1 MDFSSTTVLP
11 FAAMGAGALAVALS
25 YTALLPGAGR
35 SYRWWAAAYAA
46 TAARWIMITLAA
58 AGVWSAGALLAQ
70 GLQIASA
77 LLLLGGTLVFL
88 GRRPS
93 PGAIAAGAALAAAWP
108 IGALAFSGAPWPA
121 WPLYLAGGLVHLGT
135 GAVYVV
141 ERRRRDRLHG
151 AFFMIGAL
159 FAALG
164 VLKLT
169 TAILGGGTDG
179 AVSGFAL
186 YSHALHLLLAVV
198 LIVTVQRHQQL
209 RAEDAR
215 RELRRSEE
223 RFRDFADIA
232 SDWYWEM
239 GADLRFSYFSER
251 MGRSTGLDPQKVIG
265 RRRGEMEGVDHDDP
279 VLVRHLAELEAHR
292 PFRDFRYRYRDTA
305 GRPRWISV
313 SGRPMH
319 DDHGTFLGYRGVG
332 RDITA
337 ETTARQEIDEARQ
350 AAEMAS
356 RAKSEFL
363 ANISHEL
370 RTPLNAIIGFS
381 EIIRDLQFGRNAIDR
396 YADYAADIHASGT
409 HLLDVINDVLDMAK
423 IEAGRYQLHEEPL
436 DLAPL
441 VDSCRR
447 IIDGRARE
455 KALRLIIELP
465 ADPPR
470 LLADKR
476 AMKQILINLLSNA
489 VKFTPEGGEIR
500 VSISLTPVEAGT
512 GLRLDVADTGIGIA
526 EKDLAYI
533 REPFRQADTRMS
545 RSFEGTG
552 LGLTIVGSL
561 IELHDGTLD
570 IASRLGEG
578 TTVTIRLPPGR
589 VIEAG
594 LGGEADPSATPPVPF
609 ALLGD
614 GGEARSA

>member
-1 MDFSSTTVLP
+1 MWWN
-11 FAAMGAGALAVALS
+11 GA
-25 YTALLPGAGR
+25 
-35 SYRWWAAAYAA
+35 
-46 TAARWIMITLAA
+46 
-58 AGVWSAGALLAQ
+58 
-70 GLQIASA
+70 
-77 LLLLGGTLVFL
+77 
-88 GRRPS
+88 
-93 PGAIAAGAALAAAWP
+93 
-108 IGALAFSGAPWPA
+108 
-121 WPLYLAGGLVHLGT
+121 
-135 GAVYVV
+135 
-141 ERRRRDRLHG
+141 RRDRLHG

-370 RTPLNAIIGFS
+370 RTPLNAIIGFFRRS
-381 EIIRDLQFGRNAIDR
+381 SATCSS
-396 YADYAADIHASGT
+396 AATRSTATPTTPPTSMPAARICSTSSTTCWTWRRSRPAATSCTKNRWTSRRWSIPAAGSST
-409 HLLDVINDVLDMAK
+409 
-423 IEAGRYQLHEEPL
+423 AGRG
-436 DLAPL
+436 
-441 VDSCRR
+441 RR
-447 IIDGRARE
+447 HCG
-455 KALRLIIELP
+455 
-465 ADPPR
+465 
-470 LLADKR
+470 
-476 AMKQILINLLSNA
+476 
-489 VKFTPEGGEIR
+489 
-500 VSISLTPVEAGT
+500 
-512 GLRLDVADTGIGIA
+512 
-526 EKDLAYI
+526 
-533 REPFRQADTRMS
+533 
-545 RSFEGTG
+545 
-552 LGLTIVGSL
+552 
-561 IELHDGTLD
+561 
-570 IASRLGEG
+570 
-578 TTVTIRLPPGR
+578 
-589 VIEAG
+589 
-594 LGGEADPSATPPVPF
+594 
-609 ALLGD
+609 
-614 GGEARSA
+614 